1 MNNIE
6 WNNLW
11 IGSSLSLFIC
21 LTGGNAAEQIK
32 VVRQSSGYSYYSI
45 LTNLINKKGY
55 FNLFYRGYFPWGI
68 LQSSTKGL
76 PILFVPSKI
85 KRILLFHNICSENKA
100 VYIGGCLG
108 GVCQG
113 LITTP
118 TQRLK
123 TLAYTNN
130 NSNNTDYKHII
141 QICKERGINTIMR
154 GYQVLMLRR
163 GLDWGFRY
171 YGMTS
176 TLGYLKNND
185 ITENDLKN
193 KNFKYYTIYNKL
205 VQNIIGGLSG
215 GLLSTVITT
224 PLDTI
229 ISKHQSSCSK
239 HNIINT
245 VSTLYSNG
253 RFIRLYRGFGI
264 RLLFASY
271 STFIIIGGGE
281 LIYNIVS

>member
-1 MNNIE
+1 
-6 WNNLW
+6 
-11 IGSSLSLFIC
+11 
-21 LTGGNAAEQIK
+21 
-32 VVRQSSGYSYYSI
+32 
-45 LTNLINKKGY
+45 
-55 FNLFYRGYFPWGI
+55 
-68 LQSSTKGL
+68 
-76 PILFVPSKI
+76 
-85 KRILLFHNICSENKA
+85 
-100 VYIGGCLG
+100 GCLG
-108 GVCQG
+108 GICQG

-141 QICKERGINTIMR
+141 QICKERGIYTVMR
-154 GYQVLMLRR
+154 GCNIIMLRR
-163 GLDWGFRY
+163 GLDWGFRHN
-171 YGMTS
+171 GMTT

-185 ITENDLKN
+185 NDN
-193 KNFKYYTIYNKL
+193 NKL
-205 VQNIIGGLSG
+205 IHNLIGGLGG

-245 VSTLYSNG
+245 ISTLYSNG
-253 RFIRLYRGFGI
+253 GFIRLYRGYII

-281 LIYNIVS
+281 LIYNSCK

>member
-1 MNNIE
+1 MDNTE
-6 WNNLW
+6 WNKLW
-11 IGSSLSLFIC
+11 IGSSLSLFTC

-32 VVRQSSGYSYYSI
+32 VVRQSSGNSYYSI
-45 LTNLINKKGY
+45 LKNIIDKKGY
-55 FNLFYRGYFPWGI
+55 YKLFYRGYFPWGI

-76 PILFVPSKI
+76 PILFVPSEI
-85 KRILLFHNICSENKA
+85 RKRLLYHNICNESKA

-108 GVCQG
+108 GICQG

-130 NSNNTDYKHII
+130 NNNTDYKHII
-141 QICKERGINTIMR
+141 QICKERGIYTVMR
-154 GYQVLMLRR
+154 GCNIIMLRR

-171 YGMTS
+171 YGMTT

-185 ITENDLKN
+185 NDN
-193 KNFKYYTIYNKL
+193 NKL
-205 VQNIIGGLSG
+205 IHNLIGGLGG
-215 GLLSTVITT
+215 GLLSTTITT

-229 ISKHQSSCSK
+229 ISKHQSSSSK
-239 HNIINT
+239 DSIKNT
-245 VSTLYSNG
+245 ILTLYKNEGLS
-253 RFIRLYRGFGI
+253 RFYRGYII

-281 LIYNIVS
+281 LINNYFK